1 MSTIGLDRLVY
12 AKITED
18 ESGNET
24 YGIPRTLA
32 KAIDADLSVE
42 VAEAT
47 LFCDDGA
54 AEHIS
59 EFQSGKLTLGVNDI
73 GRVTACDLTGASV
86 DDNGVLISGSE
97 DAGGPV
103 AIGFRA
109 RRANGLYRYF
119 WLYRVLFKLPSAK
132 LETKGDKI
140 SFQTPSIEG
149 TVYRRNRLDGRN
161 KHPWKAEVTEGDANV
176 SPATIAGWYNAVYEP
191 NYGGAAIT
199 ISTQPSGEAVTAGA
213 ISGTLAVVAATASG
227 TLTYQWYRNSANST
241 SGGTLL
247 AGATG
252 ASLAIPTGLAAGTYY
267 FYCVI
272 GNGTTSVVT
281 TPAAVVVASA
291 GTVASLAFTTQPT
304 GRSVTAGSITGV
316 LTAAASA
323 SDGSAVSYQWYRNT
337 VNSASGGTAVSG
349 ATSGTLTL
357 PTDLAV
363 GTYYY
368 FCRATSATLGT
379 VTSNVVAVVVA
390 SAQVATGTITITAQP
405 GSISTTAGSV
415 SGAITVLAAS
425 SDDSTLTYQW
435 YEATTNTN
443 VSGTPIS
450 GATNRSFNLPISLQ
464 AGSYYYYCVISSE
477 TCASVKTQAVT
488 VTVEAGTATIHIS
501 AQPNDATVTA
511 GAVSG
516 SLHVTAA
523 ATDGSTL
530 SYQWYGN
537 TTDSNTGGTLVSG
550 AANATLTLPTDLT
563 EGAHYYYCVVSASGL
578 TSVTSNPATVTV
590 LAEGAAVITITA
602 NPGAQTFALN
612 TGNAGISVV
621 ASASDASTLSYQWY
635 SNNADS
641 NTGGTAISGATSLT
655 YTVPTHTAGTFYYY
669 CVIGSATASSV
680 TSSVA
685 TVTVA

>member
-24 YGIPRTLA
+24 YGVPRTLA
-32 KAIDADLSVE
+32 KAIDADLSVD

-47 LFCDDGA
+47 LYADDGA

-73 GRVTACDLTGASV
+73 GRVSACDLTGASV

-97 DAGGPV
+97 DSGGAV

-149 TVYRRNRLDGRN
+149 TVYRRNRLDGN
-161 KHPWKAEVTEGDANV
+161 SKHPWKAEVTEGDSNV
-176 SPATIAGWYNAVYEP
+176 SPATIANWYSAVYEP
-191 NYGGAAIT
+191 NYSGAAIT
-199 ISTQPSGEAVTAGA
+199 ISTQPSGTSVTEGEVSGA
-213 ISGTLAVVAATASG
+213 LTVVATTNSG
-227 TLTYQWYRNSANST
+227 SLTYQWYQSSSNVA

-247 AGATG
+247 SGATS
-252 ASLAIPTGLAAGTYY
+252 ASLPVPTDLTEGTYY

-281 TPAAVVVASA
+281 TPAAVVVAAA
-291 GTVASLAFTTQPT
+291 GTVASLTFTTQPT
-304 GRSVTAGSITGV
+304 GRSVTEGSITGV

-323 SDGSAVSYQWYRNT
+323 SDGSAVSYQWYVNT
-337 VNSASGGTAVSG
+337 VSSVTGATAVSG
-349 ATSGTLTL
+349 ATSGTLTV
-357 PTDLAV
+357 PTDLTA
-363 GTYYY
+363 GTYYF
-368 FCRATSATLGT
+368 FCRATSPTLGT
-379 VTSNVVAVVVA
+379 VNSNVVAVVVA
-390 SAQVATGTITITAQP
+390 SAQAATGTITITAQP

-415 SGAITVLAAS
+415 SGTITVLATV
-425 SDDSTLTYQW
+425 SDESTLTYQW

-443 VSGTPIS
+443 VSGTPIA
-450 GATNRSFNLPISLQ
+450 GATSHSYTLPISLQ
-464 AGSYYYYCVISSE
+464 AGAYYYYCVIGSA

-488 VTVEAGTATIHIS
+488 VTVEAGTATIAIS

-511 GAVSG
+511 GAISG
-516 SLHVTAA
+516 SLHLTAVA
-523 ATDGSTL
+523 SDGSTL

-550 AANATLTLPTDLT
+550 ATSASLTLPTDLT
-563 EGAHYYYCVVSASGL
+563 EGSYYYYCVVSASGL
-578 TSVTSNPATVTV
+578 TAVTSETAAVTV
-590 LAEGAAVITITA
+590 LAEGTAIITITA

-612 TGNAGISVV
+612 TGSAGISVV
-621 ASASDASTLSYQWY
+621 ASASDGSTLSYQWY
-635 SNNADS
+635 ANTTDS

-655 YTVPTHTAGTFYYY
+655 YTVPTDTAGTFYYY
-669 CVIGSATASSV
+669 CVIGSATTASV